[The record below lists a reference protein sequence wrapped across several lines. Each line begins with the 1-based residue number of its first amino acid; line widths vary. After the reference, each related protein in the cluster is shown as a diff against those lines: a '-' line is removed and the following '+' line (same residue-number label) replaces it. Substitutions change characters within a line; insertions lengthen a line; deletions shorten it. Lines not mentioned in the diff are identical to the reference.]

1 VADPKSSPPVGGGED
16 FCGCALAPSSEIAG
30 RIAGRRLPLLT
41 IDHNGCVAM
50 FPRIYDTFL
59 EPLVRGFRE
68 AGIRLADPQPGMKV
82 LDVGCGTGTHLALYA
97 AAGCRVAGV
106 DLNPDMVAR
115 AALRLGPEAELSEAD
130 ATGLPFED
138 DRFDLAIAMLM
149 LHEMPPV
156 DRTAA
161 LGEMARIARRV
172 MVIDHHPRPDGSLRG
187 RAIRMVST
195 GIERIAGGDHY
206 RNYREFLRSGGIPT
220 IVASAGRGIVA
231 STREAS
237 GSIGVYLLG

>member
-149 LHEMPPV
+149 LHEMP
-156 DRTAA
+156 
-161 LGEMARIARRV
+161 